1 MENTI
6 IQFTDDNLTLDVN
19 ISPDEDT
26 VWLSQSQMAELFKT
40 TPQNI
45 TLHIKN
51 IYHEKELSSESTC
64 KDFLQVRQEGNL
76 I

>member
-6 IQFTDDNLTLDVN
+6 VQFTDDNLTLDVN

-51 IYHEKELSSESTC
+51 IYHEKELSLESTC

>member
-6 IQFTDDNLTLDVN
+6 VQFTDDNLTLDVN

-45 TLHIKN
+45 ILHIKN
-51 IYHEKELSSESTC
+51 LYHEKELSSESTC